1 MAETKIDTRREKMD
15 AVVKAAIALG
25 PLHAGG
31 LVVVSEKMIG

>member
-1 MAETKIDTRREKMD
+1 MAETTLDAHREKRE